1 MAHTNPNIITGKI
14 VIGDIAKATGNLTIE
29 GSSDIEKAEI
39 LSNTQDA
46 SILNG
51 TMVLKVKLCE
61 LDDAMLCFT
70 QIVDTV
76 ATENSG
82 ATNVVIKEIIDITTF
97 VIQIQ
102 YKDVT
107 DNNIILNMLFVKNS
121 LS

>member
-1 MAHTNPNIITGKI
+1 MAHTNPNTITGKI

-39 LSNTQDA
+39 LSNTQD
-46 SILNG
+46 SNILNG
-51 TMVLKVKLCE
+51 TMILKVKLCE
-61 LDDAMLCFT
+61 LEDEMLCFT

-76 ATENSG
+76 ATGNSG
-82 ATNVVIKEIIDITTF
+82 ATNVVIKEVIDITTF

-102 YKDVT
+102 YKDVI